1 MEKEKAEVLE
11 KQVLP
16 LLIEGL
22 DLMDSKKYREAYAR
36 INDAV
41 VLLAADVIGEVDIV
55 DITAQVLRG
64 LEQAEKKGEVNKK
77 WPINAGNHFSNI

>member
-1 MEKEKAEVLE
+1 MERKKAEVLE

-22 DLMDSKKYREAYAR
+22 DLLDSRKYREAYAR

-41 VLLAADVIGEVDIV
+41 VLLAADVIEEVDIV
-55 DITAQVLRG
+55 DITAQVLRSM
-64 LEQAEKKGEVNKK
+64 KKEDEE
-77 WPINAGNHFSNI
+77 

>member
-64 LEQAEKKGEVNKK
+64 LEQAENGRGE
-77 WPINAGNHFSNI
+77 

>member
-22 DLMDSKKYREAYAR
+22 DLLDSRKYREAYAR

-41 VLLAADVIGEVDIV
+41 ILLAADVMEEVDIV
-55 DITAQVLRG
+55 DITAQVLRSM
-64 LEQAEKKGEVNKK
+64 KKEDEE
-77 WPINAGNHFSNI
+77 

>member
-1 MEKEKAEVLE
+1 MEKKKAEVLE

-22 DLMDSKKYREAYAR
+22 DLLDSKKYREAYAR

-64 LEQAEKKGEVNKK
+64 LKQAEKGSGE
-77 WPINAGNHFSNI
+77 

>member
-1 MEKEKAEVLE
+1 MNEKTEILE
-11 KQVLP
+11 KNVLP

-55 DITAQVLRG
+55 DITAQVLRR
-64 LEQAEKKGEVNKK
+64 LEQAEKERGE
-77 WPINAGNHFSNI
+77 

>member
-41 VLLAADVIGEVDIV
+41 VLIAADLIPETNIE
-55 DITAQVLRG
+55 DIT
-64 LEQAEKKGEVNKK
+64 EQILKNMKKNK
-77 WPINAGNHFSNI
+77 

>member
-41 VLLAADVIGEVDIV
+41 VLLAADVIEEVDIV
-55 DITAQVLRG
+55 DITAQVLRSM
-64 LEQAEKKGEVNKK
+64 KKEDEE
-77 WPINAGNHFSNI
+77 

>member
-1 MEKEKAEVLE
+1 MMNRRKAEILE
-11 KQVLP
+11 KKVLP

-41 VLLAADVIGEVDIV
+41 VIIAADLIPETNIE
-55 DITAQVLRG
+55 DITEEIL
-64 LEQAEKKGEVNKK
+64 KNMKNK
-77 WPINAGNHFSNI
+77 

>member
-1 MEKEKAEVLE
+1 MEKKKVEVLE

-64 LEQAEKKGEVNKK
+64 LEQAEKERGE
-77 WPINAGNHFSNI
+77 

>member
-64 LEQAEKKGEVNKK
+64 LEQAEKKGEVNK
-77 WPINAGNHFSNI
+77 NGL

>member
-1 MEKEKAEVLE
+1 MEEKEKEILE
-11 KQVLP
+11 NEILP

-64 LEQAEKKGEVNKK
+64 LKQAEKGSGE
-77 WPINAGNHFSNI
+77 

>member
-22 DLMDSKKYREAYAR
+22 DLMDEEKYNEAYAR

-41 VLLAADVIGEVDIV
+41 VLIAADLIPETNIEVITER
-55 DITAQVLRG
+55 VLRNI
-64 LEQAEKKGEVNKK
+64 KNK
-77 WPINAGNHFSNI
+77 

>member
-41 VLLAADVIGEVDIV
+41 VLLAADVMEEVDIV
-55 DITAQVLRG
+55 DITAQVLRSM
-64 LEQAEKKGEVNKK
+64 KKEDEE
-77 WPINAGNHFSNI
+77 

>member
-1 MEKEKAEVLE
+1 MMNRRKAEILE
-11 KQVLP
+11 KKVLP

-22 DLMDSKKYREAYAR
+22 DLMDREKYREAYAR

-41 VLLAADVIGEVDIV
+41 VLLSTDVIEEVDIV

-64 LEQAEKKGEVNKK
+64 LEQAEKGKR
-77 WPINAGNHFSNI
+77 

>member
-64 LEQAEKKGEVNKK
+64 LEQAEKGRGE
-77 WPINAGNHFSNI
+77 

>member
-1 MEKEKAEVLE
+1 MMNEKTEILE
-11 KQVLP
+11 KNVLP

-64 LEQAEKKGEVNKK
+64 LEQAEKGR
-77 WPINAGNHFSNI
+77 

>member
-1 MEKEKAEVLE
+1 MNEKKAEILE
-11 KQVLP
+11 KKVLP

-41 VLLAADVIGEVDIV
+41 VIIEADLIPKTNIE
-55 DITAQVLRG
+55 DITG
-64 LEQAEKKGEVNKK
+64 GNPEEYEK
-77 WPINAGNHFSNI
+77 

>member
-1 MEKEKAEVLE
+1 VEEKEKEILE
-11 KQVLP
+11 NEILP

-64 LEQAEKKGEVNKK
+64 LKQAEKGSGE
-77 WPINAGNHFSNI
+77 

>member
-1 MEKEKAEVLE
+1 MERKKAEVLE

-22 DLMDSKKYREAYAR
+22 DLLDSRKYREAYAR

-41 VLLAADVIGEVDIV
+41 VLLAADVIEEVDIV
-55 DITAQVLRG
+55 DITAQVLKSIKKRD
-64 LEQAEKKGEVNKK
+64 EK
-77 WPINAGNHFSNI
+77 

>member
-1 MEKEKAEVLE
+1 MDKKKVEILE

-22 DLMDSKKYREAYAR
+22 DLMDNKKYREAYAR

-41 VLLAADVIGEVDIV
+41 VLLAADVIREVDIV

-64 LEQAEKKGEVNKK
+64 LEQAEKKEVNK
-77 WPINAGNHFSNI
+77 NGL

>member
-1 MEKEKAEVLE
+1 MNEKKAEILE

-22 DLMDSKKYREAYAR
+22 DLMDRKKYNEAYAR

-41 VLLAADVIGEVDIV
+41 VIIAADLIPEINIK
-55 DITAQVLRG
+55 DITEQVLRDI
-64 LEQAEKKGEVNKK
+64 KNK
-77 WPINAGNHFSNI
+77 

>member
-55 DITAQVLRG
+55 DITAQVLKSVKK
-64 LEQAEKKGEVNKK
+64 EDEK
-77 WPINAGNHFSNI
+77 

>member
-1 MEKEKAEVLE
+1 MEREKAEVLE

-64 LEQAEKKGEVNKK
+64 LEQAEKGRGE
-77 WPINAGNHFSNI
+77 

>member
-64 LEQAEKKGEVNKK
+64 QEQAEKRER
-77 WPINAGNHFSNI
+77 

>member
-1 MEKEKAEVLE
+1 MNEKTEILE
-11 KQVLP
+11 KNVLP

-64 LEQAEKKGEVNKK
+64 LEQAEKGR
-77 WPINAGNHFSNI
+77 

>member
-1 MEKEKAEVLE
+1 MEREKAEVLE

-55 DITAQVLRG
+55 DITAQVLRR
-64 LEQAEKKGEVNKK
+64 LEQAEKGE
-77 WPINAGNHFSNI
+77 

>member
-1 MEKEKAEVLE
+1 MERKKAEVLE

-22 DLMDSKKYREAYAR
+22 DLLDSKKYREAYAR

-64 LEQAEKKGEVNKK
+64 LKQAEKGSGE
-77 WPINAGNHFSNI
+77 

>member
-55 DITAQVLRG
+55 DITAQVLRR
-64 LEQAEKKGEVNKK
+64 LEQAEKERGE
-77 WPINAGNHFSNI
+77 